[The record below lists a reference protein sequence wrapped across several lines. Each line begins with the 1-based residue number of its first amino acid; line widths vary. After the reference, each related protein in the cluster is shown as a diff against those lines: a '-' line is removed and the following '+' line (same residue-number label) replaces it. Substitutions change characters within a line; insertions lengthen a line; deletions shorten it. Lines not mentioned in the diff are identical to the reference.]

1 MKAHKRKKVD
11 ESSEL
16 SQDAYE
22 ESTKGRH
29 ILEAF
34 EHIVIL
40 AKDSDLSPDFYEVAN
55 EHIRYA
61 ARRLK
66 LSPLET
72 VFLALFV
79 DRSEDDRIRMSEI
92 ANYIGCRTTKL
103 LRISTA
109 IDKLEEAHYL
119 RASRCHNSLSYRVP
133 MEVLKAL
140 KQNQPYVY
148 YAEPITDVKVF
159 FDRFDRWM
167 NEVNDNEIT
176 HDALLALTKDGLEQ
190 IAYTYFVRTLN
201 GFGLDEED
209 RLLFIFMAHL
219 FVENNDDCI
228 GFHDID
234 DIYDNRTV
242 PSWRKVQLRK
252 RECDLFSHGLIENAF
267 EDGMARSDA
276 YKLTE
281 FAKSDLLSELELSCK
296 ATLNQNLIKP
306 DSFPEKSL
314 IYNLTEQSQIDQL
327 ASILSAD
334 RFKTV
339 QDRLVEAGLRKG
351 FCILFY
357 GSPGTG
363 KTETVYQLARA
374 TGREIMRVDVDRI
387 KSCWVGES
395 EQNMK
400 KLFEQYRKICESSSI
415 KPILLFNEADAV
427 LGTRMEGAIR
437 AVDKMENAL
446 QNIILQEMETFGGI
460 MIATTN
466 LTSNLDKAFERRFLY
481 KVQFCRPTLEAQIKI
496 WQVMLPQMTERDAKT
511 LASKFSFSGGEI
523 ENISRKYTVSAILSG
538 KEAID
543 MSMMMEFCQNERI
556 SKQGHT
562 KIGYVF

>member
-446 QNIILQEMETFGGI
+446 QNIILQEMEAFGGI

-481 KVQFCRPTLEAQIKI
+481 KVQFCRPTMEAQIKI

-562 KIGYVF
+562 KIGYTF

>member
-16 SQDAYE
+16 SQDANE

-61 ARRLK
+61 VRRLK

-92 ANYIGCRTTKL
+92 ADYIGCRTTKL

-281 FAKSDLLSELELSCK
+281 FAKNDLLSELELSCK

-306 DSFPEKSL
+306 DSFSEKRL

-339 QDRLVEAGLRKG
+339 QDRLVAAGLRKG

-496 WQVMLPQMTERDAKT
+496 WQVMLPQMTERDART

-562 KIGYVF
+562 KIGYTF

>member
-40 AKDSDLSPDFYEVAN
+40 AKGSDLSPDFYEVAN

-276 YKLTE
+276 FKLTE
-281 FAKSDLLSELELSCK
+281 FAKNDLLSELELSCK

-437 AVDKMENAL
+437 AVDKMENSL

-496 WQVMLPQMTERDAKT
+496 WQVMLPQMTERDART

-538 KEAID
+538 QEAID

-562 KIGYVF
+562 KIGYTF

>member
-16 SQDAYE
+16 SQDANE

-92 ANYIGCRTTKL
+92 ADYIGCRTTKL

-148 YAEPITDVKVF
+148 YAEPITDVKAF

-267 EDGMARSDA
+267 EDGMAR
-276 YKLTE
+276 
-281 FAKSDLLSELELSCK
+281 
-296 ATLNQNLIKP
+296 
-306 DSFPEKSL
+306 
-314 IYNLTEQSQIDQL
+314 
-327 ASILSAD
+327 
-334 RFKTV
+334 
-339 QDRLVEAGLRKG
+339 
-351 FCILFY
+351 
-357 GSPGTG
+357 
-363 KTETVYQLARA
+363 
-374 TGREIMRVDVDRI
+374 
-387 KSCWVGES
+387 
-395 EQNMK
+395 
-400 KLFEQYRKICESSSI
+400 
-415 KPILLFNEADAV
+415 
-427 LGTRMEGAIR
+427 
-437 AVDKMENAL
+437 
-446 QNIILQEMETFGGI
+446 
-460 MIATTN
+460 
-466 LTSNLDKAFERRFLY
+466 
-481 KVQFCRPTLEAQIKI
+481 
-496 WQVMLPQMTERDAKT
+496 
-511 LASKFSFSGGEI
+511 
-523 ENISRKYTVSAILSG
+523 
-538 KEAID
+538 
-543 MSMMMEFCQNERI
+543 
-556 SKQGHT
+556 
-562 KIGYVF
+562 

>member
-556 SKQGHT
+556 SKQDHT

>member
-16 SQDAYE
+16 SQDANE

-92 ANYIGCRTTKL
+92 ADYIGCRTTKL

-148 YAEPITDVKVF
+148 YAEPITDVKAF

-242 PSWRKVQLRK
+242 PSWRKVQFRK

-276 YKLTE
+276 FKLTE
-281 FAKSDLLSELELSCK
+281 FAKNDLLSELELSCK

-306 DSFPEKSL
+306 DSFPEKRL

-339 QDRLVEAGLRKG
+339 QDRLVAAGLRKG

-496 WQVMLPQMTERDAKT
+496 WQVMLPQMTERDART

-538 KEAID
+538 QEAID

-562 KIGYVF
+562 KIGYTF

>member
-437 AVDKMENAL
+437 AVDKMENSL

-562 KIGYVF
+562 KIGYAF